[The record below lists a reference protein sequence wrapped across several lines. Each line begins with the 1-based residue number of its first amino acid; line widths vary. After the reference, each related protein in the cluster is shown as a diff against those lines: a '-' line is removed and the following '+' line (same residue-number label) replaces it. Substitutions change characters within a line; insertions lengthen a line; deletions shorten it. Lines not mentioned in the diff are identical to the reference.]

1 METSKTRLRLEL
13 RLSLNDWEL
22 IEAKAKSYQGKK
34 SAMIRDAVRQLND
47 TSSASKI
54 HALNELS
61 ALIVENQNQ
70 LNRLANNIN
79 QLAHDANILVKSNL
93 SPTPFYQEE
102 VLPVLEKLLKEL
114 QTIKKHQI
122 QIFKSIAK

>member
-47 TSSASKI
+47 TSCASKI

-93 SPTPFYQEE
+93 SPTPFYQKE

-114 QTIKKHQI
+114 QTIKKHQF

>member
-47 TSSASKI
+47 TSGTSKI

-93 SPTPFYQEE
+93 YPTPFYQEE

-114 QTIKKHQI
+114 QTIKKHQL

>member
-47 TSSASKI
+47 TSGASKI

-79 QLAHDANILVKSNL
+79 QLAHDANILVKNNL

-114 QTIKKHQI
+114 QTIKKHQL